1 MCFIIKTAVLCG
13 APPEPTVNGSRV
25 WIDLDYSD
33 DSIEVIIKG
42 EFLIEAY
49 NK

>member
-1 MCFIIKTAVLCG
+1 MCFIMNIAVLCG

-33 DSIEVIIKG
+33 DSIEVISKRKILLK
-42 EFLIEAY
+42 LII
-49 NK
+49 